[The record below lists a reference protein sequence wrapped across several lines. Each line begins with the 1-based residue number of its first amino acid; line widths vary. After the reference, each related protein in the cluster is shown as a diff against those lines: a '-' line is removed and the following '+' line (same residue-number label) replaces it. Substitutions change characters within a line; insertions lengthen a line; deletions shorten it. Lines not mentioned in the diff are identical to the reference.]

1 MWLEIMILVDGAVH
15 FHYWQVG
22 TGSLESRREV
32 HLTQRIE
39 LMR

>member
-1 MWLEIMILVDGAVH
+1 MWLESMILVDGAVH
-15 FHYWQVG
+15 FQYWI
-22 TGSLESRREV
+22 SELDRSRADGEV